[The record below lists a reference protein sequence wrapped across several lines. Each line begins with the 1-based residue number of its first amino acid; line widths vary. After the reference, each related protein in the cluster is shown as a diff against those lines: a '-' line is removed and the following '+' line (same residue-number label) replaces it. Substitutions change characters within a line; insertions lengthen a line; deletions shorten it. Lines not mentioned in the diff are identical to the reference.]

1 MAQYPKQVSVGIQTV
16 FLGCFDQAVNHRTGL
31 GSSWG
36 IGKQPILPAHHK
48 RLYAA
53 FGTIVGEFQSAIL
66 QASDQVRPLL
76 YQVMQ
81 RLSKG

>member
-1 MAQYPKQVSVGIQTV
+1 MAQYPKRVAVGIQAV
-16 FLGCFDQAVNHRTGL
+16 FLGCFDQAINHRAGL
-31 GSSWG
+31 SSSWG

-66 QASDQVRPLL
+66 QVSDQVWPLL